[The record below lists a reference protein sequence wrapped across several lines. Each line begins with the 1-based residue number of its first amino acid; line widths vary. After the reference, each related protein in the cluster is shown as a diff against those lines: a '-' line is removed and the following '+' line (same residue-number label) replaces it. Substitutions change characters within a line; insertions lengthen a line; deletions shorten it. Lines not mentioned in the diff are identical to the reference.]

1 MKTAK
6 SLIAVLIATVF
17 IMSLGAS
24 RSSAQELRIP
34 TKKELATL
42 LKAAKEPPEHRRI
55 AAYYKREA
63 VRLRD
68 AAKEH
73 SQLAIIYEQ
82 NHPFAAME
90 LKQGNTFGQG
100 ASHCKKFAQ
109 LALDEAKE
117 VEALAELHEQM
128 ATATEQK
135 QQ

>member
-6 SLIAVLIATVF
+6 NLIAVLLATVF
-17 IMSLGAS
+17 ILSLGAS
-24 RSSAQELRIP
+24 RSSAQEQKIP

-42 LKAAKEPPEHRRI
+42 LKTAKEPPEHLRI

-63 VRLRD
+63 ARLRE

-73 SQLAIIYEQ
+73 SQLATIYEQ

-109 LALDEAKE
+109 FALDEAKE
-117 VEALAELHEQM
+117 ADALAELHERM
-128 ATATEQK
+128 ATTAEQK